1 MPAGYREH
9 HYTSQDGLRLYYR
22 SYGDPLA
29 PRTPVLCL
37 GGMTRNAAD
46 FDDLAS
52 HLSGERW
59 VICPDYRGR
68 GRSDYDPDW
77 RHYVA
82 PTLVDDIRHLLVAA
96 GIHRVVVIGTSMGGL
111 LATAMGV
118 MMPAALVGIVI
129 NDAGPDLDSAGTR
142 RIIDYVSKDRP
153 QPDWA
158 TAIAHLKKGLPFL
171 SLRTEQDWQ
180 RFAEGTYREGAD
192 GLLHFDW
199 DIDIVRPLLDPRQ
212 PTYDLWQYFRAIR
225 HVPLLVVR
233 GGISDVLSV
242 ETLARMD
249 SEHPAMTA
257 ITIPEVGHAPSLN
270 EPEAVEAIDDFLA
283 AI

>member
-1 MPAGYREH
+1 MSDGYREH

-52 HLSGERW
+52 HLAEERW
-59 VICPDYRGR
+59 VLCPDYRGR

-77 RHYVA
+77 RHYVG
-82 PTLVDDIRHLLVAA
+82 PTYVNDIRHLLVAA
-96 GIHRVVVIGTSMGGL
+96 GVHRVIVIGTSMGGL
-111 LATAMGV
+111 LATAMAV
-118 MMPAALVGIVI
+118 VLPAALAGIVI
-129 NDAGPDLDSAGTR
+129 NDVGPDLDSEGTG
-142 RIIDYVSKDRP
+142 RIIDYISKDRP

-158 TAIAHLKKGLPFL
+158 AAVAHLKKGMRFL
-171 SLRTEQDWQ
+171 SFDTERDWR

-192 GLLHFDW
+192 GQLHFDW
-199 DIDIVRPLLDPRQ
+199 DIDIVRPLLTPAEPQ
-212 PTYDLWQYFRAIR
+212 PDLWQYFRAVR
-225 HVPLLVVR
+225 HIPLLVVR
-233 GGISDVLSV
+233 GGISDVLSA

-249 SEHPAMTA
+249 SEHAVMTA
-257 ITIPEVGHAPSLN
+257 ITIPGVGHAPSLN

>member
-82 PTLVDDIRHLLVAA
+82 PIHVDDIRHLLVAA

-118 MMPAALVGIVI
+118 MMPAALVGVVI

-142 RIIDYVSKDRP
+142 RIVI
-153 QPDWA
+153 
-158 TAIAHLKKGLPFL
+158 
-171 SLRTEQDWQ
+171 
-180 RFAEGTYREGAD
+180 FAAKSSAMSRSPGTVTTG
-192 GLLHFDW
+192 
-199 DIDIVRPLLDPRQ
+199 PRRVASN
-212 PTYDLWQYFRAIR
+212 WYFT
-225 HVPLLVVR
+225 P
-233 GGISDVLSV
+233 
-242 ETLARMD
+242 
-249 SEHPAMTA
+249 PAGWHSAM
-257 ITIPEVGHAPSLN
+257 S
-270 EPEAVEAIDDFLA
+270 
-283 AI
+283 